1 VPTAIAEQLDE
12 KARVL
17 DISKSR
23 LVADLVVRHLG
34 PDGPPVGIDSLRGA
48 PVGRHSFTPAHE
60 LEVLTLDQLAA
71 LLEVD
76 VGDAREL
83 AEAGELPGRKI
94 GEHWRFSR
102 RAVMA
107 WLAGE

>member
-1 VPTAIAEQLDE
+1 M
-12 KARVL
+12 L

-23 LVADLVVRHLG
+23 LVAELVVRHLG
-34 PDGPPVGIDSLRGA
+34 SDEPPIGIDSLRGA
-48 PVGRHSFTPAHE
+48 PTGRHSFTAVQD
-60 LEVLTLDQLAA
+60 LEVLTLEQLAT
-71 LLEVD
+71 LLGVD
-76 VGDAREL
+76 VGAAQEL

-94 GEHWRFSR
+94 AEQWRFSR